1 MLNLA
6 VAEQDCVELVDF
18 EWSGL
23 SENER
28 RLIRLFRQMADQEQ
42 RQIGRLIDQL
52 ANNSLW
58 LGRATP
64 GATG

>member
-6 VAEQDCVELVDF
+6 VAEQDCVDLVDF
-18 EWSGL
+18 KWSGL

-52 ANNSLW
+52 ANNPDD
-58 LGRATP
+58 TEY
-64 GATG
+64 

>member
-28 RLIRLFRQMADQEQ
+28 RLIRLFRLMREQERHQ
-42 RQIGRLIDQL
+42 VRRLIEQL
-52 ANNSLW
+52 ANDPDDTES
-58 LGRATP
+58 
-64 GATG
+64 

>member
-28 RLIRLFRQMADQEQ
+28 RLIRLFRQMRQQERHQ
-42 RQIGRLIDQL
+42 VRRLIEQL
-52 ANNSLW
+52 ANDPDDTES
-58 LGRATP
+58 
-64 GATG
+64 

>member
-18 EWSGL
+18 EWSSL

-28 RLIRLFRQMADQEQ
+28 RLIRLFRQMAELER
-42 RQIGRLIDQL
+42 RQVRRLIDQL
-52 ANNSLW
+52 ANNPDDTES
-58 LGRATP
+58 
-64 GATG
+64 

>member
-6 VAEQDCVELVDF
+6 VAEQECVELVDF

-52 ANNSLW
+52 ANN
-58 LGRATP
+58 P
-64 GATG
+64 DD

>member
-18 EWSGL
+18 QWSGL

-28 RLIRLFRQMADQEQ
+28 RLIGRFRQMREQ
-42 RQIGRLIDQL
+42 VRHQVRRLIEQL
-52 ANNSLW
+52 ANSTDDTNS
-58 LGRATP
+58 
-64 GATG
+64 

>member
-6 VAEQDCVELVDF
+6 VAEQDCVGLVDF

-28 RLIRLFRQMADQEQ
+28 RLIGLFRQMREQE
-42 RQIGRLIDQL
+42 RHRVRRLIEQL
-52 ANNSLW
+52 ANDPDDTES
-58 LGRATP
+58 
-64 GATG
+64 